1 MKRAGI
7 LFALALAAGV
17 NVHAQTRPH
26 SPFVERVTTTER
38 SRQLKV
44 ALNTNLWIMY
54 DLPQCQLYTA
64 WAGGS
69 AGGTLVEPFESATG
83 VPFFHRPH
91 YKSWFVPDPAKT
103 YFKEAVGEYFASWTK
118 PEWIDTYYTKV
129 VVDKDF
135 AKNGLKWKQQP
146 RDYHA
151 WTVKNGG
158 ADAGAKTLFRSYKV
172 NGSAFELDFSLIL
185 PDKREISVTEVPDYA
200 NAGGKTNLVRKFNF
214 KGIPAG
220 YTVALKLPG
229 SGWSGTGVNGSAFT
243 VSADGDATLTGAW

>member
-1 MKRAGI
+1 MKKYY
-7 LFALALAAGV
+7 LAFSLVMLMGASV
-17 NVHAQTRPH
+17 YAQRPH
-26 SPFVERVTTTER
+26 NPFVERVTTTER

-64 WAGGS
+64 WAGGA

-91 YKSWFVPDPAKT
+91 YKSWFVPGGTT

-118 PEWIDTYYTKV
+118 PEWIDTYYSKV

-146 RDYHA
+146 LNYHA
-151 WTVKNGG
+151 WTVTNGG
-158 ADAGAKTLFRSYKV
+158 QNQNAKTLFRAYKV
-172 NGSAFELDFSLIL
+172 NGSAFELDFGLIL
-185 PDKREISVTEVPDYA
+185 ADKREISITEIPDYA
-200 NAGGKTNLVRKFNF
+200 SAGGKTSLVRKFNF

-220 YTVALKLPG
+220 YSVTLKLPG
-229 SGWSGTGVNGSAFT
+229 SGWTGTGVSGNSFT
-243 VSADGDATLTGAW
+243 VAADGDVTLTGAW